1 MLGEGDV
8 TRPLPSHG
16 ANSQQ
21 RRTLELQTRGR
32 GAGRTLRWPSICVQK
47 FDCIRVQNS
56 LAVLTSLIAPLAAAL
71 EAVKKACAVGKS
83 VAELCELGDSVI
95 NEKLQTVYKGKKIE
109 KGIAFPTCI
118 SVRAR

>member
-1 MLGEGDV
+1 MSD
-8 TRPLPSHG
+8 
-16 ANSQQ
+16 
-21 RRTLELQTRGR
+21 RTH
-32 GAGRTLRWPSICVQK
+32 
-47 FDCIRVQNS
+47 
-56 LAVLTSLIAPLAAAL
+56 AAAL

-118 SVRAR
+118 SVRARYTLLGRFLAHARQSQHASD

>member
-1 MLGEGDV
+1 
-8 TRPLPSHG
+8 
-16 ANSQQ
+16 
-21 RRTLELQTRGR
+21 
-32 GAGRTLRWPSICVQK
+32 
-47 FDCIRVQNS
+47 
-56 LAVLTSLIAPLAAAL
+56 
-71 EAVKKACAVGKS
+71 VKKACAVGKS